1 MCIPRKGDPAPRFL
15 TNRGQENHLFAL
27 AMFARGHSFSSETD
41 NSSNTGLGKPLGS
54 FPNIQHELLYRNA
67 AQQRPGHRPPAPQ
80 TFHHLPRAQTYGH
93 LTPQLK
99 QKQPGA
105 TTAAEGSAGISSTTC
120 ISLIPGGPP
129 SPSPLSSTTHPAM
142 ALPQQVALTT
152 MGEAQQERRAQ
163 QAPHHSIKQG
173 NKHAGSSSLQLGG
186 GSTPP
191 AATPAAVRCSRQPA
205 SPAKLG
211 TPHMHRQARDFPFGA
226 GHEQA
231 NLAMD
236 PKTVNNKQIILDVR
250 KKLQTRA
257 QAPEALSCSSTGPCI
272 CTGLH

>member
-1 MCIPRKGDPAPRFL
+1 
-15 TNRGQENHLFAL
+15 
-27 AMFARGHSFSSETD
+27 MFARGHSFSSETD

-80 TFHHLPRAQTYGH
+80 TFHHFPRAQTCANGH
-93 LTPQLK
+93 LTSQLR
-99 QKQPGA
+99 QNQPGA
-105 TTAAEGSAGISSTTC
+105 TTAAEESAGISSTIR

-142 ALPQQVALTT
+142 ALPQQVAPTT

-191 AATPAAVRCSRQPA
+191 AATPAPTPTIALISLATLPPTATPA
-205 SPAKLG
+205 TLQG
-211 TPHMHRQARDFPFGA
+211 TMCPRLQGPDKTHAHMHPA
-226 GHEQA
+226 
-231 NLAMD
+231 
-236 PKTVNNKQIILDVR
+236 
-250 KKLQTRA
+250 
-257 QAPEALSCSSTGPCI
+257 
-272 CTGLH
+272 